1 MRTPDTVYLSSALAA
16 TESPCVSI
24 YLPTHR
30 AYPENQQ
37 DSIRFRNVVDEVE
50 STLSKSYPV
59 RATRDVADRL
69 RAIEREPNF
78 WDGAQETLIV
88 LASPARCDAF
98 AVPRK
103 FPERVEVGAS
113 FHIKPLLRHV
123 QSAERFHVLGLSR
136 ERAALF
142 HGNRYELAP
151 LSVPGVPLTMAET
164 LGTETFEPIHQR
176 QAANRGTVQSAS
188 IQHVEGARKQDVI
201 PDVERFFRTVDRA
214 VTRLVSEPSA
224 LPLIPAGAEEN
235 LSLFRSITK
244 NRHLTKESVHGDWT
258 NWNLHEIRE
267 AAWKVFEKGYLEL
280 LASIRE
286 DFGTAAARA
295 RATAQVDEAA
305 KAAAV
310 GRIGILLI
318 DADRTIPGAIDM
330 RSGELRK
337 PAAPDGH
344 ASDMLDDLA
353 EMALK
358 SGARVIVT
366 PSANMP
372 TDTGLAAIL
381 RY

>member
-1 MRTPDTVYLSSALAA
+1 MRTPDTAYLSSALAA
-16 TESPCVSI
+16 TEMPCVSI

-30 AYPENQQ
+30 AYPDKQQ

-59 RATRDVADRL
+59 RATRDVTDRL

-103 FPERVEVGAS
+103 FPERVEVGAT

-123 QSAERFHVLGLSR
+123 QSADRFYVLGLSR

-151 LSVPGVPLTMAET
+151 LDVAGVPLTMAET

-176 QAANRGTVQSAS
+176 HANRESVQSAS

-214 VTRLVSEPSA
+214 VTRLVCEPTA

-235 LSLFRSITK
+235 LSLFRAITK

-286 DFGTAAARA
+286 DYGTAAARA

-318 DADRTIPGAIDM
+318 DADRTIPGAIDIK
-330 RSGELRK
+330 SGDLRK
-337 PAAPDGH
+337 PAALDGH

-358 SGARVIVT
+358 TGARVIVT